1 MRYFIRLMYKK
12 IGMVIFRWKDYKMF
26 QIDRTVMKLGYQEV
40 QRINV
45 KNVLDVRCP
54 NDMME
59 FQKIWMMCIE
69 ATII

>member
-1 MRYFIRLMYKK
+1 MYKK